1 MKYTLI
7 AAAVF
12 FSFFFLF
19 FLRFVINIDVAVLYT
34 HAKDLEC
41 SLPTLHVGM

>member
-12 FSFFFLF
+12 FCFIFLF
-19 FLRFVINIDVAVLYT
+19 FLRFVINIDVAVFT

-41 SLPTLHVGM
+41 SVPTLHVGM